1 MIFPSNVFDEFDQII
16 QNILNNP
23 DKYNIKTYRDQNNN
37 FTSTF
42 TNEDNSEE
50 YTFTMTDKNF
60 VDSDKN
66 NQNNS
71 EKFLQNQRKKI
82 SLNLTKEEQAIL
94 AKLHKIFENEDGT
107 GLVQGGD
114 IPHSKNPSKT
124 SKILETNKSNQ
135 FNKFNTS
142 LKNKINKNTSQ
153 QKSNQ
158 KLPKPCKSGLEDLNI
173 PSNCG
178 LPLNEKTHNYN
189 SVSSSQHSTFQL
201 PHQNLTEIYT
211 HLNSFNAANNQDKK
225 QQNIEQPTASK
236 GSKQNLQSNQNQQTN
251 KTNKSNTILK
261 EQYTPFFKNFTIK
274 DILNNIFNS
283 TNNNTNSTIN
293 NDKLILAKQQ
303 LYRTFK
309 EYLYELIQNKEL
321 IDSTFTEE
329 MFNSTFDSFEKTILS
344 MVKLIK

>member
-16 QNILNNP
+16 QDVLNNP
-23 DKYNIKTYRDQNNN
+23 NKYDIKTFQDSNNN
-37 FTSTF
+37 LNSTF
-42 TNEDNSEE
+42 TNKDNSEE
-50 YTFTMTDKNF
+50 YTLTITNKNF

-66 NQNNS
+66 NQDNS

-107 GLVQGGD
+107 GLVQGGE
-114 IPHSKNPSKT
+114 IPHSKKPNKT

-135 FNKFNTS
+135 FNKFNTF
-142 LKNKINKNTSQ
+142 LENKTNKNTSQ
-153 QKSNQ
+153 QESNQ
-158 KLPKPCKSGLEDLNI
+158 KLPKPCKTGLEDLNI

-178 LPLNEKTHNYN
+178 LPLNEKTHNYD
-189 SVSSSQHSTFQL
+189 SVSQHSTFQL
-201 PHQNLTEIYT
+201 PHQNLTEIYN
-211 HLNSFNAANNQDKK
+211 HLNSFNTPPKSINNQNKK
-225 QQNIEQPTASK
+225 QQNIEQSPIPK

-261 EQYTPFFKNFTIK
+261 EQYTPSFKNFTIK
-274 DILNNIFNS
+274 DILNSIFNS
-283 TNNNTNSTIN
+283 TNSNNSIN

-303 LYRTFK
+303 LYRDFK

-321 IDSTFTEE
+321 IDSSFTEK

-344 MVKLIK
+344 MIKLIK